1 MKFKKTILII
11 STLAILPTITVYA
24 KERTQSSTGYFSSGS
39 KKEQCFAN
47 LEVGNHRIS
56 MNKGNGKS
64 FSLSLRETR
73 INALD
78 PAVARLETNATSAT
92 SSYAKTRHAEHY
104 IRFESGQG
112 AGYAMIAH

>member
-39 KKEQCFAN
+39 KKEQYFAN
-47 LEVGNHRIS
+47 LENSNHKIS
-56 MNKGNGKS
+56 MNEGNGQY
-64 FSLSLRETR
+64 FSLSLRENR

-78 PAVARLETNATSAT
+78 PAVVRLETNAASAR
-92 SSYAKTRHAEHY
+92 SSYVKTRHAEHY
-104 IRFESGQG
+104 IRFEGGLG